1 MSGAPCSR
9 RFWSEH
15 TRFPKFAGR
24 AHTVLNGCG
33 WGTHCSQRLWVG
45 HALFSTVAGYTPF
58 SRAVGEAHPA
68 FNGCDWVHPVP
79 GSVVVGV
86 QCEGPFFI
94 DQIRRHDQ
102 PRWLW
107 ALVLNRCRQ
116 GTTCSRVEEGGTHLG
131 FNGYS
136 VLYGYGGKPLFLIEC
151 VWYWW

>member
-1 MSGAPCSR
+1 M
-9 RFWSEH
+9 
-15 TRFPKFAGR
+15 
-24 AHTVLNGCG
+24 
-33 WGTHCSQRLWVG
+33 G

-94 DQIRRHDQ
+94 DQINLGGSGPCFLTDVDRVD
-102 PRWLW
+102 LTD
-107 ALVLNRCRQ
+107 VD
-116 GTTCSRVEEGGTHLG
+116 CSRVEEGGTHLG